1 MLILLILH
9 MELCRNCIAAGRVTQ
24 EELSR
29 HPVPNLGHIHE
40 LLNGWMEPP
49 SHLQRWQRKSTDLA
63 LLQGSQRISH
73 QLLFFPIPL
82 CTSCSCAVGIV
93 SKLLQEYFL
102 VVREIHFPTA
112 KKVAEMLL
120 MIPFIYFNSLQAD
133 TSMENCSPIKLQR
146 NRMKTKK

>member
-1 MLILLILH
+1 M
-9 MELCRNCIAAGRVTQ
+9 
-24 EELSR
+24 
-29 HPVPNLGHIHE
+29 P
-40 LLNGWMEPP
+40 
-49 SHLQRWQRKSTDLA
+49 
-63 LLQGSQRISH
+63 
-73 QLLFFPIPL
+73 
-82 CTSCSCAVGIV
+82 VGIV